1 MAKKPTL
8 SGYLRDA
15 RLKRGLSVTEVA
27 ENTGVSA
34 ASIYMWENG
43 KTRPRDENLSALC
56 KALKLPIRATRE
68 MAAA

>member
-15 RLKRGLSVTEVA
+15 RIKGGLSVAEVA
-27 ENTGVSA
+27 KKAGVSL
-34 ASIYMWENG
+34 ASIYLWETG
-43 KTRPRDENLSALC
+43 KHSPRDANLTALC

-68 MAAA
+68 MAAT